1 MSLCGRDFWVS
12 SSDSEPLITYCV
24 HFVAELL
31 DRPAD
36 AIDPNEKFSRIGFD
50 SAMSVQLILA
60 LEERLQV
67 ELSPDLV
74 ESYPSIAR
82 LCTHLSPLQQGA

>member
-1 MSLCGRDFWVS
+1 MSS
-12 SSDSEPLITYCV
+12 PDSAQLITYCV
-24 HFVAELL
+24 DFVAELL
-31 DRPAD
+31 DRPAE
-36 AIDPNEKFSRIGFD
+36 AIDPNDKFSRIGFD

-60 LEERLQV
+60 LEEQLQV

-82 LCTHLSPLQQGA
+82 LCTHLAALQQGA